1 MIGNILKYL
10 FLTVI
15 LFLYSVD
22 TGKSQTAVQYL
33 PVETTVYEYLDYQI
47 NSGKKIPKFV
57 FRQPY
62 ELHRDYSFVIEQ
74 PNTDIYFDNYW
85 LKYYPKDNTNLYL
98 LLGDSFNKD
107 DAAVNFYSAAGGIY
121 YKSKHLS
128 LANQVTVD
136 KNYKNDRYFA
146 GDLSESEHWLY
157 GRINE
162 AYMNLN
168 FSNFDFFIGR
178 TKRNWGPIGEK
189 SLILSNNPYSYD
201 HLLFN
206 YMTNSLKFSLIYA
219 QLENLDGYS
228 KEKSDAQVEFVKDAR
243 KYMVGHRLDWRLK
256 NNLQIAIT
264 EMATYGGAGRDFEL
278 SFMNPTNFY
287 YPIQRNDRKQMDG
300 FWALDI
306 FYKPAPRLSV
316 YTQFLIDDIIVNNE
330 PGQNDRAQYP
340 DRFATMISIRNGDT
354 ILPGLNI
361 DLTYVRVWNRTYQS
375 KYTYENYHYRG
386 LGLGYPC
393 AGCEEIKLKMA
404 YWGFFPFF
412 FQNESIYGR
421 YGNVKLTDLFPL
433 NKEDFPLAPVNYNF
447 INEFKLLYFHS
458 TRLRIFVSFIYR
470 DNPLHYSNRL
480 GEKNHFILS
489 LGLNIL
495 LNKSFDIE

>member
-1 MIGNILKYL
+1 MKYL
-10 FLTVI
+10 LLTVI
-15 LFLYSVD
+15 LFLSLIESS
-22 TGKSQTAVQYL
+22 KSQTSIHYL
-33 PVETTVYEYLDYQI
+33 PLETIVYDYLDYQI

-62 ELHRDYSFVIEQ
+62 ELDRDYAFKNNQS
-74 PNTDIYFDNYW
+74 NTEIYFDKYW
-85 LKYYPKDNTNLYL
+85 RKYYSNGNTNLYL
-98 LLGDSFNKD
+98 LLGDLLKKD
-107 DAAVNFYSAAGGIY
+107 EAALNFYNAAGGIY
-121 YKSKHLS
+121 YKSKHLT
-128 LANQVTVD
+128 LANQVTFD
-136 KNYKNDRYFA
+136 ENYKNDRFFA

-162 AYMNLN
+162 AYLNLN

-206 YMTNSLKFSLIYA
+206 YTTNSLKFSLIYA
-219 QLENLDGYS
+219 QLENLDALS
-228 KEKSDAQVEFVKDAR
+228 KEQSDAQVEFVNDAR
-243 KYMVGHRLDWRLK
+243 KYMVGHRLDWRIK
-256 NNLQIAIT
+256 NNLQIAFT
-264 EMATYGGAGRDFEL
+264 EMATYGGHGRDFEL
-278 SFMNPTNFY
+278 AFMNPTNFY

-300 FWALDI
+300 FWAMDI
-306 FYKPAPRLSV
+306 FYKPVPRLSV

-330 PGQNDRAQYP
+330 PGQNDRARYP
-340 DRFATMISIRNGDT
+340 DRFAAMLSIRNGDAF
-354 ILPGLNI
+354 IKGLNI
-361 DLTYVRVWNRTYQS
+361 GLTYVRVWNRTYQS

-412 FQNESIYGR
+412 FQNELIYGR
-421 YGNVKLTDLFPL
+421 YGDVALTDLFPL
-433 NKEDFPLAPVNYNF
+433 INEDFPLTPVSYNL
-447 INEFKLLYFHS
+447 INELKFYYFHNTS
-458 TRLRIFVSFIYR
+458 LRLFASFIYR
-470 DNPLHYSNRL
+470 DNPSHYLNRL

-489 LGLNIL
+489 VGLNIL
-495 LNKSFDIE
+495 LTKSFNID